1 MTATRALRWLRSSHA
16 RFIGLILLLELVFG
30 GALLLSVTQLVHA
43 SLDAAD
49 NAIARDT
56 RDTLLEIGRQDGDRA
71 LASAVT
77 ARAQEES
84 DAVLLLARADG
95 GRIAGNLS
103 GWPPTEAP
111 RG

>member
-71 LASAVT
+71 LAKIG
-77 ARAQEES
+77 RAH
-84 DAVLLLARADG
+84 V
-95 GRIAGNLS
+95 
-103 GWPPTEAP
+103 
-111 RG
+111 